1 VGVTVLFRQIDR
13 LFAALF
19 GTFQRALFWEL
30 FRVFIL
36 CLIGLAGVFTMG
48 AVLQQLQS
56 GASLGQVLKILPLLT
71 TNLLPYIIP
80 PSCLFATCVVYGRV
94 SYDNEAVALKAA
106 GVDLLAVLRPAIA
119 LGLVAAAGTAALQ
132 FSLTPASWRQTKET
146 LLADPEE
153 AICLA
158 LKRERTMKFPGG
170 KDTYVLYVRDVED
183 RRLLDVIVKRK
194 PTQPGGR
201 AGSNADDA
209 DIAVARTREARLKV
223 DLDRKVI
230 RLEGSN
236 WSGPGFT
243 RSGDDPF
250 EHDLPPQFNLDALRK
265 EFEDNPASVDWMQ
278 LRGMAAERAGQA
290 AANDRLRA
298 ELAALPADKPLTLN
312 EQADIADRVGLDVSR
327 VPLDAGGRV
336 GQMEHCKNVAR
347 HLRRIDLIMRHEYH
361 LRPAMAFGC
370 LFFAVLG
377 CPVGLWAN
385 RADFLSI
392 FVVCFLPAL
401 FVYYPVLFMA
411 GGYARDGSIPMPVG
425 VWAANAVLAV
435 AGVVLSWRLIRR

>member
-1 VGVTVLFRQIDR
+1 MLFRLIDR

-30 FRVFIL
+30 LRVFIL

-56 GASLGQVLKILPLLT
+56 GASLSQVLKILPLLT

-106 GVDLLAVLRPAIA
+106 GVDLLAVLRPAVA

-132 FSLTPASWRQTKET
+132 FSVTPASWRQTKET

-170 KDTYVLYVRDVED
+170 KDTYVLYVRDVEE

-201 AGSNADDA
+201 TSSGSDDA
-209 DIAVARTREARLKV
+209 DIAVARTREARLAV
-223 DLDRKVI
+223 DLDKKVI

-243 RSGDDPF
+243 RSGNDPF
-250 EHDLPPQFNLDALRK
+250 ESDLPPQFNLDALRK
-265 EFEDNPASVDWMQ
+265 ELEDNPASVDWVD
-278 LRGMAAERAGQA
+278 LTGVAADRAVMA
-290 AANDRLRA
+290 AANARLRD
-298 ELAALPADKPLTLN
+298 ELAALPTDKTLSAA
-312 EQADIADRVGLDVSR
+312 EQAEVAGRAGLDVTR
-327 VPLDAGGRV
+327 VPLEPAGRTA
-336 GQMEHCKNVAR
+336 QIEHCKNLTKHFTR
-347 HLRRIDLIMRHEYH
+347 LDRIMRYEYH
-361 LRPAMAFGC
+361 MRPAMAFGC

-385 RADFLSI
+385 RADYLSI

-411 GGYARDGSIPMPVG
+411 GGYARDGRIPMPVG
-425 VWAANAVLAV
+425 VWTANAVLGV
-435 AGVVLSWRLIRR
+435 AAVVLSWRLIRR